1 MTDAEGVQ
9 QELQDYLH
17 KKGINTLFINL
28 VESLLLAK
36 PENPILHI
44 IQMLTLP
51 HYVRNVRDGLE
62 HHSDDSESEDEDE
75 GGDAV
80 GEIAASVPPPKIM
93 AKGRRTSVSAE
104 TIDPLS
110 ARQFER
116 VVHPK
121 SAEEREGIGRMVAE
135 NILFKSLDEKQHDIV
150 LDAMFPKEFEP
161 GDIIIK
167 QGDDGDNFYILESGV
182 CEVYKDGVLVQT
194 VCTHF
199 DVVIVF
205 LSYTVMLTFCFT

>member
-44 IQMLTLP
+44 IQYLQANYPEEATPRLKAGGKEENPAASP
-51 HYVRNVRDGLE
+51 HLQY
-62 HHSDDSESEDEDE
+62 HSDESESEDEDE

-80 GEIAASVPPPKIM
+80 GEIAASAPPPKIM

-104 TIDPLS
+104 TIDPLRCV
-110 ARQFER
+110 ARAAGA
-116 VVHPK
+116 VGGGGGSSPP
-121 SAEEREGIGRMVAE
+121 SCLMV
-135 NILFKSLDEKQHDIV
+135 NS
-150 LDAMFPKEFEP
+150 P
-161 GDIIIK
+161 GC
-167 QGDDGDNFYILESGV
+167 S
-182 CEVYKDGVLVQT
+182 
-194 VCTHF
+194 
-199 DVVIVF
+199 
-205 LSYTVMLTFCFT
+205 